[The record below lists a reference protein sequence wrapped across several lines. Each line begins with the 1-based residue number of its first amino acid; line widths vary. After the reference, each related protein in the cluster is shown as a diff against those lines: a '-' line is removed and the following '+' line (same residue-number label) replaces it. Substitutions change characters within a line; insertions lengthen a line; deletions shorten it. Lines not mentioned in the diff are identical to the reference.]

1 MARTTFNRLGSAR
14 NYATAVAACVVVTL
28 LALPLRDLFE
38 LANIIMLFLL
48 SVVLIAWRGGR
59 GPAIVAAFLSVALFD
74 FFFVPPHYSFAV
86 SDLQYVLTFAVM
98 LCVALIIGQLTAQAR
113 QAAEFASSREQRARA
128 LYEMARKLSGAV
140 TREQTADITA
150 RFLEESLRVRIAMA
164 LSDKNDHLN
173 VVAGTGLASGDFS
186 AELARTVYHRGEP
199 SVFDQMLYL
208 PLRAPMRLRGV
219 LVAAPWLENRE
230 EFANRRELLETVASM
245 IAIVI
250 ERIHYVEVA
259 NDALLTI
266 ESERLRNTLLSAL
279 SHDLRTPLTALVG
292 LADSLTL
299 ARPPLPRRE
308 LEMATAVR
316 DQSLRM
322 SHLVHNLLDM
332 ARLQAGPVKLRKEW
346 QPLEEVVGSSLK
358 SLEVGLGGYVVKTRL
373 ADDLPLLEF
382 DAVLIERVL
391 FNLLDNAAKYSPA
404 GGEIVVAAVR
414 RDAFVE
420 ASVTDSGPGVVPG
433 SEAALFEK
441 FVRGN
446 PQSSTAGVG
455 LGLAIC
461 RAIVEAHGGR
471 IWVANRAE
479 GGARFAFTLPVGDAP
494 VVDKAVLERIERGA
508 PWASLHR

>member
-1 MARTTFNRLGSAR
+1 MARTTLNRLSPAR
-14 NYATAVAACVVVTL
+14 NYTTAVVACVVATL

-38 LANIIMLFLL
+38 AANIVMLFLL
-48 SVVLIAWRGGR
+48 SVVLVAWRCGR

-74 FFFVPPHYSFAV
+74 FFFVPPQYSFAV
-86 SDLQYVLTFAVM
+86 SDVQYVLTFAVM
-98 LCVALIIGQLTAQAR
+98 LCVALIIGQLTAQSR
-113 QAAEFASSREQRARA
+113 RAAESALSREQRARA

-140 TREQTADITA
+140 NREQTADITA
-150 RFLEESLRVRIAMA
+150 HFLEESLQVRIALFLA
-164 LSDKNDHLN
+164 DRNDHLN
-173 VVAGTGLASGDFS
+173 VVPGTGLASGDFS
-186 AELARTVYHRGEP
+186 TDLARAVYHRAEP

-208 PLRAPMRLRGV
+208 PLRAPVRLRGV
-219 LVAAPWLENRE
+219 LVATPWVENSE
-230 EFANRRELLETVASM
+230 EHVNRRELLETVASM

-292 LADSLTL
+292 LADSLAL
-299 ARPPLPRRE
+299 ARPPLPRPQQ
-308 LEMATAVR
+308 EMAAAIR
-316 DQSLRM
+316 DQSLRI

-332 ARLQAGPVKLRKEW
+332 ARFQAGPVKLRKEW

-358 SLEVGLGGYVVKTRL
+358 SLDASLSRYAVKTRL
-373 ADDLPLLEF
+373 AADLPLLEF

-391 FNLLDNAAKYSPA
+391 FNLLDNAVKYSPA
-404 GGEIVVAAVR
+404 GGEVVVEAHR
-414 RDAFVE
+414 CDAFVE
-420 ASVTDSGPGVVPG
+420 VSVTDNGAGVAPG
-433 SEAALFEK
+433 SETALFEK

-446 PQSSTAGVG
+446 SESSTAGVG

-471 IWVANRAE
+471 IWAANRAE
-479 GGARFAFTLPVGDAP
+479 GGAQFVFTLPVGDPP

-508 PWASLHR
+508 PWANSRR